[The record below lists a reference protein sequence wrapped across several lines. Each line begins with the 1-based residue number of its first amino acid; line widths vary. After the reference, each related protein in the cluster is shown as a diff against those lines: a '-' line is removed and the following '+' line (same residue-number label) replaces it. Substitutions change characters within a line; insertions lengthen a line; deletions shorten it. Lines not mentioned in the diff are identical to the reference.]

1 MMARPFTMS
10 GFVSVPPV
18 ISQTYK
24 ATSVNRVPWR
34 YRGFVTFSKVKLPP
48 RFQQFTQLAR
58 CTVTTERHDRKRETV
73 REPCSVE
80 NQLDSFLAEK
90 GYQVQDNVILF
101 DGECNLCNGS
111 VNFVLDHDI
120 QGIFKFAAL
129 QSPVGLALLQKY
141 KGPMDMSSLVLIE
154 KGQML
159 LKSDAILRIAELLDN
174 QTLRVLAT
182 AVRIGIPRWLRDWVY
197 TEIISKYRRQIFGET
212 DSCRLMEPGWEHR
225 FL

>member
-1 MMARPFTMS
+1 MC

-24 ATSVNRVPWR
+24 ATSINRIPWR
-34 YRGFVTFSKVKLPP
+34 HRNFVVTLNKLRLPP
-48 RFQQFTQLAR
+48 RFEYLRQAR
-58 CTVTTERHDRKRETV
+58 CTVTTERPSLKREIT
-73 REPCSVE
+73 REPSSYSNE
-80 NQLDSFLAEK
+80 NTLDSFLAEK
-90 GYQVQDNVILF
+90 GYKVEDSVILF

-111 VNFVLDHDI
+111 VNFVLDHDKDE
-120 QGIFKFAAL
+120 IFKFAAL
-129 QSPVGLALLQKY
+129 QSPVGVALLQKY
-141 KGPMDMSSLVLIE
+141 DGPMDMSSLVLIE
-154 KGQML
+154 KGRLL

-174 QTLRVLAT
+174 QILCVLAVAT
-182 AVRIGIPRWLRDWVY
+182 RWGFPRWLRDWVY